1 MYRTMLFA
9 KVVWSSNLKFRKRQ
23 DRLKVNIQSL
33 LTCQPFTTNYS
44 KTHIYLTIY
53 WRRQDKTT
61 LRTIVWIFWILFN
74 QKVMSF
80 LC

>member
-53 WRRQDKTT
+53 GRRHDKTS
-61 LRTIVWIFWILFN
+61 LRTIV
-74 QKVMSF
+74 
-80 LC
+80 

>member
-1 MYRTMLFA
+1 MLFA

-53 WRRQDKTT
+53 GRRHDKTT